1 MSRRPRMPASVAS
14 DLLGRLA
21 TALAAGIDARRAWTG
36 AAQSLPRRW
45 RGAAAAV
52 ERALAGGAGVA
63 EALAAAGDALPPLV
77 PALAAAG
84 ERAGRDAETLR
95 DVAEMLAASGRA
107 RRAFRQ
113 ALVGPLLRLAA
124 ALAVVGLLIALSG
137 GLRAGAGRAPDLL
150 GVGLVGGRG
159 LAIYGAGLAA
169 LVGAGILAAPL
180 VGRSWTDR
188 GLART
193 LGARLPIVGPAACAA
208 EAAAWCRAAALAA
221 HAGLDAGTLV
231 TLASGAAPGLALDP
245 ERVVARLRS
254 GAGLA
259 EALAEQRRLPAR
271 VIEAVVVGEE
281 TGGTAEAL
289 DRLAG
294 EFDAAARRGYAAAA
308 GGAGF
313 AAWGIVAALVALLA
327 LRIVGLY
334 VGMIEE
340 AARPL

>member
-1 MSRRPRMPASVAS
+1 MPAPLAA

-21 TALAAGIDARRAWTG
+21 TALAAGIDTRRAWTLAAG
-36 AAQSLPRRW
+36 ALPRRW
-45 RGAAAAV
+45 QGVAATV
-52 ERALAGGAGVA
+52 TRALAGGAGLA

-95 DVAEMLAASGRA
+95 DVAETLAATGRA
-107 RRAFRQ
+107 RRAFRE
-113 ALVGPLLRLAA
+113 ALVGPALRLAA
-124 ALAVVGLLIALSG
+124 ALAVIGLLIALSG
-137 GLRAGAGRAPDLL
+137 GLRDGAGRPLDLL

-159 LAIYGAGLAA
+159 LAIYAGCLVAA
-169 LVGAGILAAPL
+169 AGMGIVAVPL
-180 VGRSWTDR
+180 VARSWTDR

-193 LGARLPIVGPAACAA
+193 LGARLPFVGPAAGAA
-208 EAAAWCRAAALAA
+208 EAAAWCRAASLAA
-221 HAGLDAGTLV
+221 HAGLDAGALV
-231 TLASGAAPGLALDP
+231 TLASRAAPGLALDP

-259 EALAEQRRLPAR
+259 EALADERRLPTA
-271 VIEAVVVGEE
+271 VIDAVAVGEA

-289 DRLAG
+289 SRLAG
-294 EFDAAARRGYAAAA
+294 EFDAAARRGYLSAA

-313 AAWGIVAALVALLA
+313 AAWGIVAALVALVA
-327 LRIVGLY
+327 LRIMGLY